1 MAGTVGCMDNGLP
14 PAHTPNQQEI
24 QQSTDSAQAARISG
38 TQLALVK
45 DAPGLLPPPND
56 LDTALSFYGFHDTV
70 NSVIDIQ
77 NIVDSIIE
85 LKLIK
90 PSQLIKLQ
98 EALSSDQSDPDKL
111 TAASIAL
118 LEIRQETLNHLA
130 DKSELNQTET
140 ELLTKLLET
149 NPQHYALLLFEQ
161 YGLDEYHNESINEA
175 VSLFGD
181 LHHNIIKALSQAK
194 ITTREAIQASQGKMD
209 GSEETGFD
217 NFKTINNYLKGLNDG
232 SHNPV
237 RPGEEIPKAQQFK
250 FDEEEQKPGEPPK
263 LRRPGYGWRET
274 TTQLTTGEQDGQGI
288 KSLDSIVIP
297 QQELFEI
304 LQNNFSLAP

>member
-1 MAGTVGCMDNGLP
+1 MAAWLIGYDDN
-14 PAHTPNQQEI
+14 HIEPNAVSNQAVINKQQELREE
-24 QQSTDSAQAARISG
+24 ARIG
-38 TQLALVK
+38 TQLAQVQ
-45 DAPGLLPPPND
+45 DTPRLLSPPTD

-70 NSVIDIQ
+70 ISVIDIQ
-77 NIVDSIIE
+77 DIVDRTIQ
-85 LKLIK
+85 LKLNK

-98 EALSSDQSDPDKL
+98 KILNQNNQGKL
-111 TAASIAL
+111 TAASLEL
-118 LEIRQETLNHLA
+118 LEIRQEIFNQLA
-130 DKSELNQTET
+130 DKTELNPAET
-140 ELLTKLLET
+140 ELLTILLKT

-175 VSLFGD
+175 VSLFKD
-181 LHHNIIKALSQAK
+181 LHDNIIKALSQAK

-217 NFKTINNYLKGLNDG
+217 NFKMINNYLKGLNDG
-232 SHNPV
+232 ILNPV

-250 FDEEEQKPGEPPK
+250 FDVEDQRPGEPQP
-263 LRRPGYGWRET
+263 LRRPGYGWRDT
-274 TTQLTTGEQDGQGI
+274 TTQLTTGEQDGRGS

-304 LQNNFSLAP
+304 LQKNFGLAP